1 MTRLSISE
9 TRRLAEDVAALLDRI
24 RTGDLVASTAM
35 TYRLEGALTA
45 VEAVLGNRWSLI
57 ADLAEHD
64 SSADNVL

>member
-45 VEAVLGNRWSLI
+45 VEAVLGNRSSLI